1 MRIETSQQII
11 ELGDEIEKE
20 DGTIEFIPNGETTTI
35 DIVDI
40 YADEGK
46 KFRNKLTGIAIS
58 RHITIGSNDS
68 TDNYEEVN
76 YGT

>member
-1 MRIETSQQII
+1 MRTETTQQIV
-11 ELGDEIEKE
+11 ELGDKTENA
-20 DGTIEFIPNGETTTI
+20 DGTIDFIPNGETVTI

-58 RHITIGSNDS
+58 RHITIGSNDNIE
-68 TDNYEEVN
+68 NYEEI
-76 YGT
+76 TI